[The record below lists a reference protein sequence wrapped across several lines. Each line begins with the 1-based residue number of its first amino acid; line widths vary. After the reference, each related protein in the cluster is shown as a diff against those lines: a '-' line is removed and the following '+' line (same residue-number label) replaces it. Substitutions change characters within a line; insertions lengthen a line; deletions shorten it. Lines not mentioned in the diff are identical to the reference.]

1 MSPMMRAGMAGMLVL
16 VLASAMTACF
26 RPVITPIT
34 PPPYRGAVAAP
45 YEAAWKALIRA
56 LALENVPLRAVAK
69 DSGVVASDDFFSP
82 IGVYADCGRLG
93 GSQVEGQA
101 LVAFTIFVQPN
112 GGSTEIQVNSKMR
125 SQAFQRGASGSLWPQ
140 PVYECASTGRW
151 EANLIDTVRRLAE

>member
-1 MSPMMRAGMAGMLVL
+1 MMRAGRSAMLVL
-16 VLASAMTACF
+16 LLAGMTAACF

-45 YEAAWKALIRA
+45 YDATWKALIRA

-93 GSQVEGQA
+93 DSQVEGQA

-112 GGSTEIQVNSKMR
+112 GSAATDVQVNSKMR
-125 SQAFQRGASGSLWPQ
+125 SQAFRRGASGSLWPQ

-151 EANLIDTVRRLAE
+151 EANLLDTVRRLSAE

>member
-1 MSPMMRAGMAGMLVL
+1 MRRRPSAILVILLAGV
-16 VLASAMTACF
+16 VTACV

-34 PPPYRGAVAAP
+34 PPPYRAAVAAP
-45 YEAAWKALIRA
+45 YEATWKALIRA

-101 LVAFTIFVQPN
+101 LVAFTIFVQEN
-112 GGSTEIQVNSKMR
+112 GASTDVQVNSKMR
-125 SQAFQRGASGSLWPQ
+125 SQAFRRGASGSLWPQ

-151 EANLIDTVRRLAE
+151 EANLIDTIRWLTAR

>member
-1 MSPMMRAGMAGMLVL
+1 MNRAARAARVVVL
-16 VLASAMTACF
+16 VAGIAAGCF
-26 RPVITPIT
+26 RPLITPIT
-34 PPPYRGAVAAP
+34 PPPYRGTVRAP
-45 YEAAWKALIRA
+45 YEATWKALIRA
-56 LALENVPLRAVAK
+56 LAFENVPLRAVAK

-93 GSQVEGQA
+93 DSQVEGEA

-112 GGSTEIQVNSKMR
+112 GGSTDIQVNSKMR

-151 EANLIDTVRRLAE
+151 EANLIDSIRRLVAE

>member
-1 MSPMMRAGMAGMLVL
+1 MSRAGRSAIVVILLAGTT
-16 VLASAMTACF
+16 AACF

-45 YEAAWKALIRA
+45 YEATWRALIRA

-82 IGVYADCGRLG
+82 IGVFADCGRLG
-93 GSQVEGQA
+93 GSQVEGEA

-112 GGSTEIQVNSKMR
+112 ATATDLQVNSKMR
-125 SQAFQRGASGSLWPQ
+125 TQAFSRGASGSLWPQ

-151 EANLIDTVRRLAE
+151 EANLLDAVRRLASD